1 MNEKLLKFKNE
12 MRGKRAALIGLGVS
26 NTEAAKFLC
35 GVGMDVA
42 AYDAKVPSEETA
54 ALMKTLGIR
63 VIQSENFDVSDAD
76 IVLRSPGVRPEKIS
90 CGKEK
95 LTSEMEIFV
104 ALCPCPIYAVTG
116 SDGKTTTTTVI
127 SKMLEAEFSGSGRKV
142 WLGGNIGT
150 PLLPFVDKIKPNDVC
165 VVELSS
171 FQLMTM
177 NFSPRV
183 AVVTNISPNHLNWH
197 VSMDEYIAA
206 KRRIFENQSE
216 SCRLVVNAD
225 NAITAGFESSGET
238 VRFSP
243 ESDADATIKDG
254 AIFLGKK
261 KIVKLD
267 EIRLPGR
274 HNAENFMAAFLAVD
288 GVVSAENMAKVAKT
302 FAGVPHRL
310 ETVCEKGGIRFI
322 NSSIDTSPTRTA
334 AALSAFSEK
343 VIIIIGGYD
352 KHIPPEPL
360 TEPLKEKT
368 KVIVCTG
375 DTGAQIYN
383 MMKDAGYGG
392 EIYLE
397 KDFEAAVNVAAGK
410 AASGDTVLLSPA
422 AASFDAFKNFEERG
436 EKFKNIV
443 NNLNI

>member
-1 MNEKLLKFKNE
+1 MNEKTAQFKHK
-12 MRGKRAALIGLGVS
+12 MSGKTAALVGLGVS
-26 NTEAAKFLC
+26 NRAAARFLR
-35 GVGMDVA
+35 GIGMKVA
-42 AYDAKVPSEETA
+42 ALDQKTPDDEALSEMTALGAAVAKVSDFY
-54 ALMKTLGIR
+54 GI
-63 VIQSENFDVSDAD
+63 DAD
-76 IVLRSPGVRPEKIS
+76 LVLRSPGVRPDAIS
-90 CGKEK
+90 SRGEIS
-95 LTSEMEIFV
+95 SEMEIFV
-104 ALCPCPIYAVTG
+104 SLCPCPIYAVTG

-127 SKMLEAEFSGSGRKV
+127 SKMLEAEFSGGGRKV

-150 PLLPFVDKIKPNDVC
+150 PLLPFVDEIRPDDVC
-165 VVELSS
+165 VLELSS

-183 AVVTNISPNHLNWH
+183 AVVTNISKNHLNWH

-206 KRRIFENQSE
+206 KRRIFENQS
-216 SCRLVVNAD
+216 SNCRLVVNGD
-225 NAITAGFESSGET
+225 NAITAGFKSNGET
-238 VRFSP
+238 VRFST
-243 ESDADATIKDG
+243 ESDVDATIKDG
-254 AIFLGKK
+254 AIFLGGR
-261 KIVKLD
+261 KIVNLD

-288 GVVSAENMAKVAKT
+288 GVVSADNMAKVAKT

-310 ETVCEKGGIRFI
+310 ETVCEKGGVKFI

-334 AALSAFSEK
+334 AALSAFSGK
-343 VIIIIGGYD
+343 VILIIGGYD

-360 TEPLKEKT
+360 IAPLKEKT
-368 KVIVCTG
+368 KAIVCTG

-397 KDFEAAVNVAAGK
+397 KDFSAAVNVAAGK
-410 AASGDTVLLSPA
+410 AKSGDTVLLSPA

-436 EKFKNIV
+436 EKFKNIA